1 MKSRNLC
8 KKKRAQSRSI
18 SGRRSSLDWE
28 QDFTQIGGLN
38 RKIGIVAAVRRGIRM
53 VEPMGKLG
61 AGLRFLKKLYGRLE
75 AHNISGLSAQL
86 SYFFFLS
93 LFPLLM
99 AVFSLLPF
107 LPVSEEDIL
116 YFLEDF
122 APEETIAV
130 LESAVE
136 RILADH
142 NGKILSISILI
153 TLWSASN
160 GMNAIIRAM
169 NLAYEVKENRPFFIT
184 RGISVLLTAAMIFVI
199 LVALALPVFGKQLG
213 IYLFSKFGLTGDFLS
228 AWHSFRW
235 GVSSIVLFIVFTFL
249 YYFTPNKR
257 ISCVS
262 AIPGALVST
271 AGWMVSSLAFSY
283 YVDRFA
289 HYSYTYGSLGGII
302 VLLLWLYITAY
313 ILIIGGEVNAM
324 ISEKDREDGRC

>member
-1 MKSRNLC
+1 
-8 KKKRAQSRSI
+8 
-18 SGRRSSLDWE
+18 
-28 QDFTQIGGLN
+28 
-38 RKIGIVAAVRRGIRM
+38 
-53 VEPMGKLG
+53 MGKLG

-122 APEETIAV
+122 APEETMTV

-249 YYFTPNKR
+249 YYYAEQKDFLLQRHPR
-257 ISCVS
+257 
-262 AIPGALVST
+262 GARVDGGVDGFI
-271 AGWMVSSLAFSY
+271 AGLF
-283 YVDRFA
+283 
-289 HYSYTYGSLGGII
+289 
-302 VLLLWLYITAY
+302 LLRGPFRPLFLYIREPGRHHRPAPLAVHHRLYIDHRRGSKRDDQRKGSGRRPLLRAGNAPSLLIRGEHSRRAY
-313 ILIIGGEVNAM
+313 PLSGEEGPFSCARHGCNL
-324 ISEKDREDGRC
+324 